1 MDPTQLPFDPDR
13 MLADLRPWVEC
24 ESPTHDAAA
33 VNRMMDL
40 ASHDLAI
47 RGATVE
53 RTPGRMGYDA
63 CLRASFRHSR
73 AGELGG
79 PSHAGVRFDI
89 THAVTRPVW
98 DPIRAL
104 SRSTRRMKRW

>member
-47 RGATVE
+47 GGATVE
-53 RTPGRMGYDA
+53 RTPDPMGYGA
-63 CLRASFRHSR
+63 CVCASFRHSR
-73 AGELGG
+73 AGEPGD
-79 PSHAGVRFDI
+79 PSHAGVRFDV

-104 SRSTRRMKRW
+104 SRSTRRTKRW